1 MGSEGSTMCRCAVH
15 RVGGIGVSTAV
26 IYVDTL
32 LLLAALSFV
41 MDYLLLWATAK
52 VTKVHFAP
60 LRLAGGALVG
70 AAYFVLYYLSE
81 RGAIGYYGWLR
92 FWPSVLAASFLMILL
107 AFYPLRVQRFL
118 RVTGYFYVIT
128 LTSGG
133 AGIAAGYA
141 LGWGVAWRL
150 LVSIAAILLTAELG
164 WGVVQK
170 SLWQRLYQV
179 PLEIVLFGERVVTT
193 ALLDTGNR
201 LRDPVSGA
209 PVAVV
214 EHQVIA
220 HLFPEHLEEAIR
232 RMERGDLSEIGR
244 VLSSAQWSARFR
256 VVPYTALGKEKGL
269 LVGFRPDEVWVTV
282 EGKRVHLDRV
292 IVGIYHR
299 RLDPEGAYQALVHP
313 EMIQS
318 ALSSEGASL
327 KEYSSRHQEGESTHV
342 TTPS

>member
-1 MGSEGSTMCRCAVH
+1 M
-15 RVGGIGVSTAV
+15 STAV

-32 LLLAALSFV
+32 LLLAALSFL
-41 MDYLLLWATAK
+41 MDYLLLWAAAK
-52 VTKVHFAP
+52 VTKVQVAP
-60 LRLAGGALVG
+60 ARLAAGALVG
-70 AAYFVLYYLSE
+70 SVYFVLYYLSE

-92 FWPSVLAASFLMILL
+92 FWPTVLSASFLMIFL
-107 AFYPLRVQRFL
+107 AFYPLSAQRFL

-150 LVSIAAILLTAELG
+150 LVSIAAILITAELG

-179 PLEIVLFGERVVTT
+179 PLEILLFGERVVTT

-201 LRDPVSGA
+201 LKDPVSGA

-214 EHQVIA
+214 EHRVIA

-232 RMERGDLSEIGR
+232 RMEKGDLSEIGR
-244 VLSSAQWSARFR
+244 LLGSAQWSARFR
-256 VVPYTALGKEKGL
+256 VIPFTALGKEKGL
-269 LVGFRPDEVWVTV
+269 LVGFRPDEICLTI
-282 EGKRVHLDRV
+282 EGKRVRIERV

-313 EMIQS
+313 EMIQA
-318 ALSSEGASL
+318 ALSPEGSSPQAHSSL
-327 KEYSSRHQEGESTHV
+327 HREGESTHA